1 LIASARLGIFAPLA
15 AKWAG
20 PGEGPRM
27 AIHDDADMETVV
39 KVTVASLQTSDL
51 HIGKADRQITDAQ
64 IAQVEAA
71 VERLRKTLD
80 FKKRINAGRS

>member
-1 LIASARLGIFAPLA
+1 
-15 AKWAG
+15 
-20 PGEGPRM
+20 M

-71 VERLRKTLD
+71 VERLRETLD